1 MQTRQIDIAAFGP
14 EHLDA
19 AVTLSRQIG
28 WPHRPEDWQMAIALS
43 EGAVA
48 IENDKVVGTVLV
60 TSYNEESAMINMIIV
75 DKSMRG
81 RGLGRRL
88 MDAALDQSDERP
100 LRLVAT
106 ALP

>member
-1 MQTRQIDIAAFGP
+1 
-14 EHLDA
+14 
-19 AVTLSRQIG
+19 
-28 WPHRPEDWQMAIALS
+28 MAIALS

-75 DKSMRG
+75 DESMRG
-81 RGLGRRL
+81 RGLGRQL

-100 LRLVAT
+100 LRLVTT

>member
-1 MQTRQIDIAAFGP
+1 
-14 EHLDA
+14 
-19 AVTLSRQIG
+19 
-28 WPHRPEDWQMAIALS
+28 MAIALS

-60 TSYNEESAMINMIIV
+60 TSYNEESAMINIV
-75 DKSMRG
+75 GESMRG

-100 LRLVAT
+100 LRLVTT